1 MALWIDVA
9 DPVELRSNATEDD
22 IQAVI
27 LAVYKQV
34 LGNAHVMESERLTSA
49 ESLFR
54 NGDIT
59 VKGFV
64 RAVAQSALYQTLFF
78 ENSSPYRFVELNCKH
93 LLGRA
98 PLDQAEISEHVQ
110 LYNAEGYGAE
120 IDSYLD
126 SDEYN
131 ASFGE
136 NTVPYYRTTQ
146 TQSGIKNVGF
156 NRTFSLVRGYS
167 TSDLGQSAR
176 LISDVAGNLPTK
188 IVSPASGSGA
198 YSNPGKRFRIS
209 IAKASFGPRV
219 ARSTTTFEVGYAQMS
234 KKIQNI
240 QKTGGKILSITEVS

>member
-9 DPVELRSNATEDD
+9 DPVELRPNATEDD
-22 IQAVI
+22 IQALI
-27 LAVYKQV
+27 SAVYKQV

-64 RAVAQSALYQTLFF
+64 RAVAQSGLYQTLFF

-98 PLDQAEISEHVQ
+98 PLDQAEISDHVQ

-136 NTVPYYRTTQ
+136 NIIPYYRTTQ

-156 NRTFSLVRGYS
+156 NRTFALVRGYS

-188 IVSPASGSGA
+188 IVSPATGSGA
-198 YSNPGKRFRIS
+198 VSNRGKRFRIS
-209 IAKASFGPRV
+209 VSKANFGPRV
-219 ARSTTTFEVGYAQMS
+219 VRSTTTFEVGFAQMS
-234 KKIQNI
+234 TKIQNI
-240 QKTGGKILSITEVS
+240 QKTGGKILSITEVA